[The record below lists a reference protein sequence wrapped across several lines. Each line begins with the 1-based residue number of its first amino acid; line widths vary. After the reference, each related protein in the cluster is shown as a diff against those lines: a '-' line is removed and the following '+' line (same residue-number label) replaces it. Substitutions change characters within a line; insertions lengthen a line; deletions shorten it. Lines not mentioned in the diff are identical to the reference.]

1 MDAGMAIPLISEG
14 MGALVKSFVTVISD
28 IEQDIVLMKMDIKNI
43 V

>member
-1 MDAGMAIPLISEG
+1 